1 MNLNLKDNIDYLGN
15 GVDME
20 KMIKNARSHFEVL
33 ETDFSRSNDD
43 DAYLKVFIYRVDL
56 ILNAKTI
63 LNAPFLASSDHYLT
77 RKSYHKRSEP
87 RIFKICCRLSNLVYD
102 LDTM

>member
-1 MNLNLKDNIDYLGN
+1 MMPLNSKYTKFLKFYDKISYKRYFILNLFFSLFDLSDIMDEASRNMNLNLKDNIDYLGN

-43 DAYLKVFIYRVDL
+43 DAYLKV
-56 ILNAKTI
+56 
-63 LNAPFLASSDHYLT
+63 
-77 RKSYHKRSEP
+77 
-87 RIFKICCRLSNLVYD
+87 
-102 LDTM
+102 

>member
-1 MNLNLKDNIDYLGN
+1 
-15 GVDME
+15 ME

-56 ILNAKTI
+56 ILKMFFD
-63 LNAPFLASSDHYLT
+63 APFLASCNHYLT
-77 RKSYHKRSEP
+77 RKSYHKRSKS